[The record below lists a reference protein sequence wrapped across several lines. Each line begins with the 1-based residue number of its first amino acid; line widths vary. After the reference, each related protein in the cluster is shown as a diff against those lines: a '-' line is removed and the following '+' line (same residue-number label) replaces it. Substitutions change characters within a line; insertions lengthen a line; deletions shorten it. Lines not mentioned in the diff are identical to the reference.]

1 MIMKRFIAVVAL
13 QEKAYNKVVY
23 EATDCPEEMAYG
35 ATRLPIL
42 PVLNASVEEGETIEV
57 ILIAAKNEKLN
68 QLVKVQKEN
77 GEVELKT
84 AFERNLDWT
93 REEILD
99 WAASKKVHVLGLENP
114 IIKDEPATMTAL
126 MELFKDL
133 INRVE
138 TNWSSEDLFY
148 ADVTFGQKPMSI
160 VLLYLLRYIRAI
172 KKNVI
177 DHIVYG
183 QIYWRAKIQED
194 GKPVQTTEYIFK
206 IKDNTP
212 IFEPR
217 TKDVSEPKGQ
227 LHDVTALFYMDS
239 MIGRV
244 GEMEGIKDPAGIVLW
259 SLENSMREE

>member
-1 MIMKRFIAVVAL
+1 MKRFIAVVAL
-13 QEKAYNKVVY
+13 QEGAYNKVVY

-35 ATRLPIL
+35 ATRVPLL

-57 ILIAAKNEKLN
+57 ILIAAKNKRLEKLTTET
-68 QLVKVQKEN
+68 KKD
-77 GEVELKT
+77 GTYKT

-93 REEILD
+93 KEEILE
-99 WAASKKVHVLGLENP
+99 WAAQKKVNVVGLKNP
-114 IIKDEPATMTAL
+114 IEKNEPANMTEL
-126 MELFKDL
+126 MGLLKDL
-133 INRVE
+133 IDRVNE
-138 TNWSSEDLFY
+138 NWHSEDLFY

-177 DHIVYG
+177 EHIVYG
-183 QIYWRAKIQED
+183 QVYWKTKMHD

-206 IKDNTP
+206 IKDNMP
-212 IFEPR
+212 VFEPR

-239 MIGRV
+239 LIGRV
-244 GEMEGIKDPAGIVLW
+244 GEMDLKNPGEVVSWALDNTI
-259 SLENSMREE
+259 EEE

>member
-1 MIMKRFIAVVAL
+1 MKRFIAVVAL
-13 QEKAYNKVVY
+13 QEGAYNKVVY

-35 ATRLPIL
+35 ATRVPLL

-57 ILIAAKNEKLN
+57 ILIAAQNEKLE
-68 QLVKVQKEN
+68 QFVEVKKEN
-77 GEVELKT
+77 GDVELKT
-84 AFERNLDWT
+84 AFDRNLDWT
-93 REEILD
+93 REEILE
-99 WAASKKVHVLGLENP
+99 WAAQKKVHVLGLDKP

-126 MELFKDL
+126 MEIFKEL
-133 INRVE
+133 IKRVE
-138 TNWSSEDLFY
+138 TNWSPEDLFY
-148 ADVTFGQKPMSI
+148 ADVTFGQKVMSI

-177 DHIVYG
+177 ENIVYG
-183 QIYWRAKIQED
+183 QIYWKNKMQD

-239 MIGRV
+239 LVSRV
-244 GEMEGIKDPAGIVLW
+244 GEMDIKDPAKIISW
-259 SLENSMREE
+259 SLTDAINGGDK

>member
-1 MIMKRFIAVVAL
+1 MKRFIAVVAL
-13 QEKAYNKVVY
+13 QEGDYNKVVY

-35 ATRLPIL
+35 ATRVPLL

-57 ILIAAKNEKLN
+57 ILIAAQNEKLN

-84 AFERNLDWT
+84 AFDRNLDWT
-93 REEILD
+93 REEILE
-99 WAASKKVHVLGLENP
+99 WAAGKNVHVLGLDKP

-126 MELFKDL
+126 MDLFKFL
-133 INRVE
+133 IERVN
-138 TNWSSEDLFY
+138 TDWSPDDLFF

-160 VLLYLLRYIRAI
+160 TLLYLLRYIRAI

-177 DHIVYG
+177 ENIVYG
-183 QIYWRAKIQED
+183 QVYWKTKMKG
-194 GKPVQTTEYIFK
+194 GKPVQTTEYK

-212 IFEPR
+212 VFEPR

-244 GEMEGIKDPAGIVLW
+244 GEMEGIKDPAGIILW

>member
-35 ATRLPIL
+35 ETRLPIM

-57 ILIAAKNEKLN
+57 ILIDAQNERLEQKTN
-68 QLVKVQKEN
+68 IQKED
-77 GEVELKT
+77 GTYKT

-93 REEILD
+93 KEEILE
-99 WAASKKVHVLGLENP
+99 WAASKQVHVLGLDKP

-138 TNWSSEDLFY
+138 TNWTPEDLFY

-177 DHIVYG
+177 EHIVYG
-183 QIYWRAKIQED
+183 QVYWKNKMQD
-194 GKPVQTTEYIFK
+194 GKPVQTTEYVFK

-212 IFEPR
+212 ILEPR

-239 MIGRV
+239 LIGRV
-244 GEMEGIKDPAGIVLW
+244 GEMDIKDPAKIISW
-259 SLENSMREE
+259 SLTDAIKGGK